1 MYGASGDMTN
11 SVPPHCLLKQRF
23 RGYFPVVVDVETA
36 GFNAQTDALLEVAAT
51 TLKMTAD
58 GWLQI
63 DKTCHYHVEPFEGAN
78 LEKAALEFT
87 GIDPYNPL
95 RGAVSE
101 KEALSEIFKEIRKAQ
116 KSAGCQRTIMVA
128 HNASFDLGFI
138 NAAAARAG
146 IKRNPFHP
154 FCSFDTATLSGLV
167 LGQTVLAK
175 ACATAGLE
183 FDNREAHSALYDTQK
198 TAELF
203 CHMVNRWKSLGGWP
217 PLPAEHTDTP
227 AFAVKTGSA

>member
-1 MYGASGDMTN
+1 MIQSI
-11 SVPPHCLLKQRF
+11 PPNCLLSQRF
-23 RGYFPVVVDVETA
+23 RGYFPVVVDVETG
-36 GFNAQTDALLEVAAT
+36 GFSPQTDALLEVAAT
-51 TLKMTAD
+51 LLKMTPD

-63 DKTCHYHVEPFEGAN
+63 DKTCHYHVEPFTGAN
-78 LEKAALEFT
+78 LEKSALEFT
-87 GIDPYNPL
+87 GIDPFNPL

-101 KEALSEIFKEIRKAQ
+101 KKALSEIFKEIRMAQ
-116 KSAGCQRTIMVA
+116 KAAGCQRTIMVA

-138 NAAAARAG
+138 NAAVTRAG

-154 FCSFDTATLSGLV
+154 FCSFDTASLSGLV

-175 ACATAGLE
+175 ACETAGLA

-203 CHMVNRWKSLGGWP
+203 CYMVNRWKILGGWP
-217 PLPAEHTDTP
+217 PPASEERDPLPTTAQ
-227 AFAVKTGSA
+227 TGT